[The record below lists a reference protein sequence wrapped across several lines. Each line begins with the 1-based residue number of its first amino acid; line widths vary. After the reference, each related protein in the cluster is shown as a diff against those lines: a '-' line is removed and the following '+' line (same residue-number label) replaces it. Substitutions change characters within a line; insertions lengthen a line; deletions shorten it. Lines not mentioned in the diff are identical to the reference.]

1 MVKSQEYWKNLVN
14 TDPARVT
21 SYLNALTKFS
31 PAAYSSLHPGRTWT
45 DRYGHDMGDQPYAAS
60 AISETVVPGSDPVEI
75 ASGTRWQSLVRA
87 GITEAIL
94 RYLLTSPL
102 EASYTLCV
110 ENNEFPTELS
120 SFRAWLCILEHG
132 AKIMERFPSSAN
144 QKYLISMTQN
154 WRKLMQHATLTIP
167 VITRFFIHATEAED
181 IFSSIFTLVILFN
194 HSDTSIFD
202 RVLYGIPDHS
212 FDLFFDRLAHSMPKL
227 DDDSILLAV
236 QMLDSLC
243 FSACRL
249 SQESRELTSTHQF
262 LYALFRFSSLFSD
275 LCSRVVASCRGSTRM
290 QSGQTVGDDVA
301 AHTASSQTSSLNS
314 VSGLR
319 RPEFVNMVIR
329 TVDGCVLHALHHEPQ
344 EAKGFVKL
352 CTRAGLIDMFESVL
366 ASEGPLHAKTPYSPA
381 QIMRAFDSGW
391 QCPMRHRS

>member
-1 MVKSQEYWKNLVN
+1 
-14 TDPARVT
+14 
-21 SYLNALTKFS
+21 
-31 PAAYSSLHPGRTWT
+31 
-45 DRYGHDMGDQPYAAS
+45 
-60 AISETVVPGSDPVEI
+60 
-75 ASGTRWQSLVRA
+75 
-87 GITEAIL
+87 
-94 RYLLTSPL
+94 
-102 EASYTLCV
+102 
-110 ENNEFPTELS
+110 
-120 SFRAWLCILEHG
+120 
-132 AKIMERFPSSAN
+132 
-144 QKYLISMTQN
+144 
-154 WRKLMQHATLTIP
+154 
-167 VITRFFIHATEAED
+167 
-181 IFSSIFTLVILFN
+181 
-194 HSDTSIFD
+194 
-202 RVLYGIPDHS
+202 
-212 FDLFFDRLAHSMPKL
+212 
-227 DDDSILLAV
+227 
-236 QMLDSLC
+236 MLDSLC

-262 LYALFRFSSLFSD
+262 LYALFRSSSLFSD

-329 TVDGCVLHALHHEPQ
+329 TVDGCVLHALHHELQ

-366 ASEGPLHAKTPYSPA
+366 ASEGPLHAKTPCEYQPSSPSSFYRESPPPRLRISDSPA